1 MTNQKQSSK
10 RQSVVI
16 AILAVLLVGLLA
28 FNITY
33 AFFTDKETNS
43 DQFTFGTISLKTTGD
58 NVVDVYRQTTKVT
71 GDVMPGDVMT
81 GAFKLGLNAD
91 SEDAFA
97 RFKLTASPEYGY
109 IFEEGTKAWVEDGA
123 SVAAG
128 AVIAYIN
135 GELVQATIDE
145 SQAVTIYEDG
155 VATPVTGAEAD
166 AITEYNT
173 YVEYIVA
180 PGQTQKVT
188 FALNEDDPDNLFVE
202 ATVTITEEGEQ
213 DVVKTLSANAEEVT
227 EILINDAQ
235 NFART
240 ADIEEAVAKLND
252 AIQKGT
258 NGVIAGLEST
268 DFVAPGDGWVY
279 KIAEMTAGTDE
290 VVDLTYT
297 LPFKLGNALQDVT
310 INLDL
315 VAQVVQAA
323 NVEDAE
329 VVVGDPDTTGWTSI
343 DSQYQA
349 MDSVKMFYA
358 ALVAHGDILENN
370 VAND

>member
-10 RQSVVI
+10 RHSVVI

-58 NVVDVYRQTTKVT
+58 NVVDVYRQSTKVT

-81 GAFKLGLNAD
+81 GAFTLGLNTD
-91 SEDAFA
+91 SENAFA

-123 SVAAG
+123 SVTAG

-145 SQAVTIYEDG
+145 SEAVTIYEDG

-188 FALNEDDPDNLFVE
+188 FALNSDDPDNLFVE
-202 ATVTITEEGEQ
+202 ATVTITEEGQ
-213 DVVKTLSANAEEVT
+213 PDVVKTLSANAEEVT

-240 ADIEEAVAKLND
+240 ADIETAIDELNN
-252 AIQKGT
+252 AIQMGT
-258 NGVIAGLEST
+258 AGAIAGLEPT

-279 KIAEMTAGTDE
+279 KIAEMKATDAAE

-297 LPFKLGNALQDVT
+297 LPITLGNALQDVT

-323 NVEDAE
+323 NVQDANA
-329 VVVGDPDTTGWTSI
+329 TGAAGWDSI
-343 DSQYQA
+343 STEHQA
-349 MDSVKMFYA
+349 VNSIKMFYA
-358 ALVAHGDILENN
+358 ALHAHGDILENN

>member
-109 IFEEGTKAWVEDGA
+109 IFEEGTKAWVVEDGA

-135 GELVQATIDE
+135 GELVQAAIDE

-166 AITEYNT
+166 AILDYNT

-240 ADIEEAVAKLND
+240 ADIEAAVAELND

-297 LPFKLGNALQDVT
+297 LPITLGNALQDVT

-323 NVEDAE
+323 NVEDADAT
-329 VVVGDPDTTGWTSI
+329 GATGWDSI
-343 DSQYQA
+343 STEHQA
-349 MDSVKMFYA
+349 VNSIKMFYA
-358 ALVAHGDILENN
+358 ALEAHGDILENN